1 MKSTKRCTKNRIIIP
16 YEKHL
21 KELARDLRNNSTLSE
36 ILLWNCLKKKQ
47 LMGYDFHRQKP
58 LDRFIVDFFC
68 HELMLAIEI
77 DGDSH
82 DLKEEED
89 VYRQIRL
96 EAIGVRFLRF
106 DDWEVKNNI
115 KKVLKAIKKWINQ
128 NTPSPDY
135 LPEEW
140 IP

>member
-1 MKSTKRCTKNRIIIP
+1 MRSTKRWTPKRIIIP

-36 ILLWNCLKKKQ
+36 ILLWNCLKEKQ
-47 LMGYDFHRQKP
+47 MMGYDFHRQKP
-58 LDRFIVDFFC
+58 LDKFIVDFFC

-89 VYRQIRL
+89 VYRQKCL

-106 DDWEVKNNI
+106 DDRDLKNNI
-115 KKVLKAIKKWINQ
+115 KKVLHTIKDWINQ
-128 NTPSPDY
+128 NPPSPD
-135 LPEEW
+135 PPPKE
-140 IP
+140 

>member
-1 MKSTKRCTKNRIIIP
+1 MKSTKKCSKNRIIIP

-21 KELARDLRNNSTLSE
+21 KELARDLRNDSTLSE
-36 ILLWNCLKKKQ
+36 ILLWNCLKNKQ
-47 LMGYDFHRQKP
+47 MMGFDFHRQKP

-89 VYRQIRL
+89 VYRQKRL

-128 NTPSPDY
+128 NAPSPDQT
-135 LPEEW
+135 PEEW

>member
-1 MKSTKRCTKNRIIIP
+1 MRSTKRWTTKRIIIP

-21 KELARDLRNNSTLSE
+21 KELARDLRNNGTLSE
-36 ILLWNCLKKKQ
+36 VLLWNCLKKKQ
-47 LMGYDFHRQKP
+47 MSGYDFHRQKP

-68 HELMLAIEI
+68 HEPMLAIEI

-89 VYRQIRL
+89 VYRQKRM
-96 EAIGVRFLRF
+96 EALGVRFLRF
-106 DDWEVKNNI
+106 DDRDVKNNM
-115 KKVLKAIKKWINQ
+115 KKVLNTIKKWIKQ
-128 NTPSPDY
+128 NAPSPGQI
-135 LPEEW
+135 LEEW

>member
-1 MKSTKRCTKNRIIIP
+1 MKNTKGCTKSRIIIP

-47 LMGYDFHRQKP
+47 MMGYDFHRQKP

-68 HELMLAIEI
+68 HELILAIEI

-89 VYRQIRL
+89 VYRQKRL

-106 DDWEVKNNI
+106 DDRDVKNNI
-115 KKVLKAIKKWINQ
+115 KKVLKMIKEWINQ
-128 NTPSPDY
+128 HAPPPDQP
-135 LPEEW
+135 PEEW
-140 IP
+140 TP

>member
-1 MKSTKRCTKNRIIIP
+1 MRSTKRWTSKRIIIP

-21 KELARDLRNNSTLSE
+21 KELAQDLRNNSTLSE

-47 LMGYDFHRQKP
+47 MMGYDFHRQKP

-89 VYRQIRL
+89 VYRQKRL

-106 DDWEVKNNI
+106 DDRDVKNNI
-115 KKVLKAIKKWINQ
+115 KKVLQTIKEWINQ
-128 NTPSPDY
+128 NPPSPDQ
-135 LPEEW
+135 LPNE
-140 IP
+140 

>member
-1 MKSTKRCTKNRIIIP
+1 MKNRKRPTKDRIIIP

-47 LMGYDFHRQKP
+47 MMGYDFHRQRP

-89 VYRQIRL
+89 VYRQKSL
-96 EAIGVRFLRF
+96 EALGVRFLRF
-106 DDWEVKNNI
+106 DDRDVKNNM
-115 KKVLKAIKKWINQ
+115 KKVLHTIKEWINQ
-128 NTPSPDY
+128 NAPSPGPTSED
-135 LPEEW
+135 
-140 IP
+140 